1 MLQLYVGAPNSP
13 TPRPQKE
20 LHGFEKVF
28 LQPGEEKAVVI
39 KLDKYATSF
48 WDEIEDMWKSEAGVY
63 EVLIGTSSEDIVA
76 RGQFEVGQTRYW
88 RGV

>member
-1 MLQLYVGAPNSP
+1 VGAPNSP
-13 TPRPQKE
+13 TPRPRKE
-20 LHGFEKVF
+20 LQGFEKVF
-28 LQPGEEKAVVI
+28 LQPGEEQAVVI

>member
-1 MLQLYVGAPNSP
+1 MGAPNSP

-28 LQPGEEKAVVI
+28 LQPGEEKAVHI
-39 KLDKYATSF
+39 RLDKYATSF
-48 WDEIEDMWKSEAGVY
+48 WDEIEETWKSEAGVY

-76 RGQFEVGQTRYW
+76 RGQFEVAQTRYW

>member
-1 MLQLYVGAPNSP
+1 M
-13 TPRPQKE
+13 
-20 LHGFEKVF
+20 
-28 LQPGEEKAVVI
+28 VI

>member
-1 MLQLYVGAPNSP
+1 MY
-13 TPRPQKE
+13 
-20 LHGFEKVF
+20 
-28 LQPGEEKAVVI
+28 I

-48 WDEIEDMWKSEAGVY
+48 WDEIEETWKSEAGVY

>member
-1 MLQLYVGAPNSP
+1 MD
-13 TPRPQKE
+13 
-20 LHGFEKVF
+20 
-28 LQPGEEKAVVI
+28 I

-76 RGQFEVGQTRYW
+76 RGRFEVGETRYW